1 MDHITLF
8 IKIDECLPF
17 SFSLYI
23 LGILFDG
30 FNGIAAI
37 DHDMHFEPQKKQ
49 KTDK

>member
-1 MDHITLF
+1 MLSVYSVF
-8 IKIDECLPF
+8 F
-17 SFSLYI
+17 
-23 LGILFDG
+23 GILFDG